1 MQETYKYSI
10 LEEKHVTLQ
19 MGSSI
24 AMKREGNVNQGF
36 SRLDMLLMR
45 TFKYFSTFEEAQ
57 TCNMSKKNLDC
68 FSKSIIS
75 SLRVE
80 KFTSASL
87 YRIHYAGANSQE
99 HALSKSLLRGR
110 KRKGKLI
117 ISYFNM
123 PLLPKFTSL
132 AESKCTLNIYLGK
145 EVYVI
150 RCPHLKINTHRS
162 SVWCYMTR
170 LH

>member
-1 MQETYKYSI
+1 MHIHMQETYKYSI

-75 SLRVE
+75 SLRE
-80 KFTSASL
+80 WK
-87 YRIHYAGANSQE
+87 N
-99 HALSKSLLRGR
+99 SLL
-110 KRKGKLI
+110 
-117 ISYFNM
+117 
-123 PLLPKFTSL
+123 PLFI
-132 AESKCTLNIYLGK
+132 ESTMLVLTLKSML
-145 EVYVI
+145 
-150 RCPHLKINTHRS
+150 
-162 SVWCYMTR
+162 
-170 LH
+170 